1 MNASRRK
8 MVPAMPNTDLIE
20 QNTEYSGLVD
30 SKNFFQPF
38 IELYLLLR
46 IQYAEVRETWIWVI
60 VMASIFPLS
69 TLLFMKFFITS
80 PTPEMTM
87 RIISGNMIFPIII
100 MGINGLG
107 NHISN
112 CKQQGH
118 FTYYASLPISKI
130 NFLAALT
137 IRGFLMSLPSVIIM
151 AYIGQIVFQLPIHFT
166 IGVLPMILLSIGACS
181 GIGAL
186 IGFLSPNL
194 ELTNM
199 ITNLLMVFLNF
210 LTPVMVDASQLPSVL
225 QWVSYFFPTTYAAHG
240 LQILF
245 LHGWTLSVTWDAL
258 ALGGFIVLS
267 MFIIIWKMD
276 WRVES

>member
-1 MNASRRK
+1 MNANHSEI
-8 MVPAMPNTDLIE
+8 VPAIPNADLLEQDMP
-20 QNTEYSGLVD
+20 YSAAD
-30 SKNFFQPF
+30 STNRFQAF

-46 IQYAEVRETWIWVI
+46 IQYAEVRESWIWVI
-60 VMASIFPLS
+60 GMASIFPFS
-69 TLLFMKFFITS
+69 TLLFMKFFVTS

-107 NHISN
+107 NHISMS
-112 CKQQGH
+112 KQQGH

-130 NFLAALT
+130 NFLNALT
-137 IRGFLMSLPSVIIM
+137 VRGFLMSLPSVLIM
-151 AYIGQIVFQLPIHFT
+151 AFIGQLAFQLPIHFH
-166 IGVLPMILLSIGACS
+166 IGILPMILLSIGGCS

-186 IGFLSPNL
+186 IGFLSPNY

-210 LTPVMVDASQLPSVL
+210 LTPVMIDISQLPIVL

-240 LQILF
+240 LQELF

-258 ALGGFIVLS
+258 VLLGFIVLS
-267 MFIIIWKMD
+267 MLIIIWKMD
-276 WRVES
+276 WRVER